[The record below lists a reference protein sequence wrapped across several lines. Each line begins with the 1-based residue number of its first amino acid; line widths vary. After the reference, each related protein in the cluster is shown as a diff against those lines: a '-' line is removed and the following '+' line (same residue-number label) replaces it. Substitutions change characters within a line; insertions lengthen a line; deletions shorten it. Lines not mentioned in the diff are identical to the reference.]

1 MFVRVQIGN
10 SILDVANFGLLLLLL
25 MYVFAL
31 IGMQFFAT
39 KYRFDADGNPVE
51 WQPHVYNYTVPPHAP
66 WTPESPYT
74 ISRSN
79 FDDTL
84 SAFTTVFQCLTEE
97 SWNFVMYDG
106 VRSIGWGALVY
117 FLAVMIIGNIIIL
130 NLFLAILLGNFSLD
144 EQQTDVDVA
153 LLKGQQKIIDTI
165 ARSSI
170 RKLSTVIPFGSPSS
184 GHLKSD
190 SPKSSLHLQTDFPPP
205 LVRQNTPTKRG
216 SRVRR
221 RSNVSMNSSRR
232 LLDDLGDDDE
242 SANPV
247 RPQSPQRG
255 VENLEK
261 GRLLRAS
268 SIRSFSSKAAR
279 LPEKTDHERSE
290 QNNIS
295 PVLYQN
301 HRRLSSTAT
310 LPEIRDNEESEE
322 VVNPALQLQH
332 QELTVEGTLFEG
344 STHGGENVEKVSPG
358 CHPSLQVISSR
369 AKLTHELKDH
379 DVDGPNTSSRPPP
392 ALPSMSSRP
401 KLSNTRSHFVGGAA
415 EVTDTTPSP
424 SSPTNEAPFKST
436 SAINVVHRNSVDSS
450 APPLE
455 NEIIVYD
462 SNRSLFLFKSSG
474 FVRRFCHQIIRSS
487 YFDHMILVIIFVG
500 SILLAVDNPLND
512 PSSTQS
518 IALGIMDNVFN
529 AIFLVEMLLKV
540 IDLGFI
546 FNGPQSYLR
555 DPWNVLDLT
564 ILSFSGATLFSSSKT
579 LRSLRSFRTLRAL
592 VRTSTSVMWALL
604 FHACLT
610 NLAFVEANVWLL
622 YSATAAFY

>member
-39 KYRFDADGNPVE
+39 KYRFDTDGNPVE

-66 WTPESPYT
+66 WTPENPYT

-106 VRSIGWGALVY
+106 VRSVGWGALVY

-153 LLKGQQKIIDTI
+153 LLKGQQKVIDTI
-165 ARSSI
+165 TRSSI
-170 RKLSTVIPFGSPSS
+170 RKLSTVIPFGSSSS
-184 GHLKSD
+184 GHSKSD
-190 SPKSSLHLQTDFPPP
+190 SAKSSLHLQTDFPPP
-205 LVRQNTPTKRG
+205 LLRQDTLTKRG
-216 SRVRR
+216 NRVRR
-221 RSNVSMNSSRR
+221 RLSVNPNSSRR
-232 LLDDLGDDDE
+232 LLDDLGDGDE
-242 SANPV
+242 SANPI
-247 RPQSPQRG
+247 RPQSPQRE
-255 VENLEK
+255 VENLGN
-261 GRLLRAS
+261 GRLSRAS
-268 SIRSFSSKAAR
+268 SVRSFSSKAAR
-279 LPEKTDHERSE
+279 LPEIKDHERSE
-290 QNNIS
+290 QNNIR
-295 PVLYQN
+295 PVLQ
-301 HRRLSSTAT
+301 HR
-310 LPEIRDNEESEE
+310 
-322 VVNPALQLQH
+322 
-332 QELTVEGTLFEG
+332 ELTVEATLFEG
-344 STHGGENVEKVSPG
+344 STHGGGNVEKVSPRR
-358 CHPSLQVISSR
+358 HPSLQVISSR
-369 AKLTHELKDH
+369 AKLAHELKHH
-379 DVDGPNTSSRPPP
+379 DVGGPNTSSRPSS
-392 ALPSMSSRP
+392 ALPSMSPRS
-401 KLSNTRSHFVGGAA
+401 KLSNTRSHFGGRAA
-415 EVTDTTPSP
+415 GVTDTTPSL
-424 SSPTNEAPFKST
+424 SSPTKEAQFKSA
-436 SAINVVHRNSVDSS
+436 SAINVVHRSSVDSS
-450 APPLE
+450 VPPLE
-455 NEIIVYD
+455 NEVIVYD

-518 IALGIMDNVFN
+518 IALGIMDNVFT

-592 VRTSTSVMWALL
+592 VRMSASVMWAL

-622 YSATAAFY
+622 YSAAAAFY